1 MKKIKEVLGGH
12 KDEPVTEQTTT
23 TTTTTMQETEVPET
37 YIERK
42 VITEEPLRHE
52 SVSGGVKETFKH
64 PVEALRGQ
72 PRDRSPTEVRRS
84 EYVERIPVYR
94 EGGREGMTKS
104 VEALTVT
111 EKKARTPPKPAYE
124 IREESSTLESE
135 RFIEEQQTV
144 LVEKREKGA
153 VIKEHIHPQE
163 REEIQPVIH
172 REREKTEVVQLSKPI
187 LEKDVLPVKVEE
199 RTLPAETRPTVVQG
213 ESEEFRRRY
222 NEKSSRF
229 QSSTEVAPMER
240 EVFERPPI
248 IKEHITRKV
257 IQEVQPVIYR
267 EITEPHIIKE
277 VKPIYEKVVEGP
289 VIVESRDLPME
300 EHYQVHR
307 VHKVEKLEPTTS
319 YEYREVRREPVQ
331 REVRREFI
339 RESPTGRE
347 MRREPEV
354 REYVRESP
362 NIKEAE
368 YYKREAQYVRE
379 GQFGR
384 ESPIRTGGEVV
395 YEYRDLPR
403 EEYPLKRAQYT
414 EKSRQ
419 SETRG

>member
-12 KDEPVTEQTTT
+12 KDEAATEKTTST
-23 TTTTTMQETEVPET
+23 TTTTTMPETEVPDT

-52 SVSGGVKETFKH
+52 SVSGGVKETLKH

-104 VEALTVT
+104 MEGLSLS
-111 EKKARTPPKPAYE
+111 EKERRSRIPPKPAYE

-144 LVEKREKGA
+144 LVEKRERGA
-153 VIKEHIHPQE
+153 IIKEHIHPQE

-172 REREKTEVVQLSKPI
+172 RERERTEVIQFSKPI
-187 LEKDVLPVKVEE
+187 LEKDILPTKVEE

-229 QSSTEVAPMER
+229 QSSTEVAPIER

-267 EITEPHIIKE
+267 EITEPHVIKE
-277 VKPIYEKVVEGP
+277 VRPIYEKVVEGP

-307 VHKVEKLEPTTS
+307 THKVEKGLEPTTA

-339 RESPTGRE
+339 RESPT
-347 MRREPEV
+347 RREPEYV
-354 REYVRESP
+354 VRESP
-362 NIKEAE
+362 TSREAE

-379 GQFGR
+379 GQLER
-384 ESPIRTGGEVV
+384 ESSIRTGEVV